1 MNYRKK
7 KGLALRLF
15 TFCLGI
21 VPCFILWTTAAIRH
35 PFETSS
41 QTTAPP
47 VIGDEVITTLN
58 QYSEVSVAVALYP
71 TRVSLS
77 IHDIEKYNLEISD
90 LQQSVLDELDPSG
103 YSLIHHFKSVPGFAL
118 RIKSTHVLYHLA
130 SLPEV
135 RRIDLDVGG
144 EGGLNDSRPLINADQ
159 AHSQGFTGLD
169 RIVAV
174 LDSGIDSDHPDLA
187 GALVD
192 EHCFSYTPSNGGC
205 PDGSS
210 EQAGP
215 GSAEDDHG
223 HGTKVIGII
232 TGDGI
237 TAPLGIAPDTK
248 IVAVKV
254 LDSNNEFYDSSTI
267 VAALDW
273 ILNNRPDVNAV
284 NMSLYTYET
293 FSDVCDDQYAWTMNL
308 ASAINNLRDIGILC
322 VAIAGNDQLIGQISA
337 PGCISS
343 CMAIG
348 ATTKND
354 SATSF
359 SNSSESV
366 DLFAPGQGIIS
377 TAMGGGIG
385 SITGTSAAAPH
396 VTAAAAILKQKKSN
410 LLPSDLESALKTS
423 PVYITDSAGL
433 IRPRLDVIAA
443 LDAVEPAITIS
454 GKVLLDGGTT
464 KNIMAVRGGLS
475 GVVMKGL
482 SGSPVTD
489 DLGNYSAKVKFG
501 WTGIVTPAKT
511 GYTFTPLSINYSNV
525 TSDQANQDY
534 VASFDQVTLTISAL
548 TGGTTDPSPGYHTYD
563 YGTEVKIR
571 AIVDSG
577 YKFNGWSGD
586 ASGTSNPITITM
598 DEDKS
603 VIATFS
609 KIPKDGGDE
618 DGKEGGCFIATATYG
633 SQLHSNVHILR
644 DFRDK
649 YLVSNKLGRVFVE
662 LYNKYSPP
670 IAHLIA
676 KHKSLKVF
684 VRINLVPLIIISYA
698 MLHLDPAATLAIFF
712 FIVVIPVIAILYFQR
727 RQSRLFLIIKGR

>member
-7 KGLALRLF
+7 KDLALRFF

-21 VPCFILWTTAAIRH
+21 VSFFILWTTAGVDR
-35 PFETSS
+35 PFEKSS
-41 QTTAPP
+41 QTTALP
-47 VIGDEVITTLN
+47 VIGNEVINILN

-71 TRVSLS
+71 PRVSLS
-77 IHDIEKYNLEISD
+77 LHDIEKYNLEIAD
-90 LQQSVLDELDPSG
+90 LQQYVLDELDPSG
-103 YSLIHHFKSVPGFAL
+103 YSLISRFKSVPGLAL
-118 RIKSTHVLYHLA
+118 RIKSTDVLYHLA
-130 SLPEV
+130 SQPGV
-135 RRIDLDVGG
+135 WRIDLDVGG

-192 EHCFSYTPSNGGC
+192 EQCFIYNPANGGC

-254 LDSNNEFYDSSTI
+254 LDSNNKFYTSSTI

-273 ILNNRPDVNAV
+273 ILNNRPDVDAV

-308 ASAINNLRDIGILC
+308 ATAINNLRDIGILC
-322 VAIAGNDQLIGQISA
+322 IAIAGNDQLIGQISA

-348 ATTKND
+348 ATTKSD
-354 SATSF
+354 SAASF

-366 DLFAPGQGIIS
+366 DLFAPGQGIVS

-396 VTAAAAILKQKKSN
+396 ITAAAAILKQKKSN

-423 PVYITDSAGL
+423 PIYITDSAGL
-433 IRPRLDVIAA
+433 IRPRIDVIAA

-454 GKVLLDGGTT
+454 GEVILDGETT
-464 KNIMAVRGGLS
+464 KNIMAVGGGLS

-489 DLGNYSAKVKFG
+489 DFGKYSAQVKFG

-511 GYTFTPLSINYSNV
+511 GYTFTPSSINYSNV
-525 TSDQANQDY
+525 ISDQANKDY

-548 TGGTTDPSPGYHTYD
+548 TGGTTDPTPGSHSYD
-563 YGTEVKIR
+563 YGTQVSVT
-571 AIVDSG
+571 AIPNNG
-577 YKFNGWSGD
+577 YQFDHWSGD
-586 ASGTSNPITITM
+586 ASGTSNPVIITM
-598 DEDKS
+598 DADKS
-603 VIATFS
+603 ITANFTAIS
-609 KIPKDGGDE
+609 IGDGYSDGDS
-618 DGKEGGCFIATATYG
+618 GGGGICFVATAAYG
-633 SQLHSNVHILR
+633 SQLHPYVDTLR
-644 DFRDK
+644 DFRDR
-649 YLVSNKLGRVFVE
+649 YLVSNTLGRE
-662 LYNKYSPP
+662 LVRLYYKYSPYVAN
-670 IAHLIA
+670 IIA
-676 KHKSLKVF
+676 KHKPLGVI
-684 VRINLVPLIIISYA
+684 VRINLTPFVVFSYSMIHLGPIVTGVILLLIL
-698 MLHLDPAATLAIFF
+698 MLPFF
-712 FIVVIPVIAILYFQR
+712 FMSTPR
-727 RQSRLFLIIKGR
+727 RR